1 MEVGADVF
9 RPIIHYSF
17 HLLVPFIFAK
27 LFWNKNWWK
36 AGLIMVAS
44 MLIDLDHLLA
54 DPVFDPNRC
63 SIGFHP
69 LHTLWAGIFYCGL
82 LGVPSW
88 RLRAVSVGCLLHLFT
103 DFIDCL
109 LGGLWP

>member
-1 MEVGADVF
+1 
-9 RPIIHYSF
+9 
-17 HLLVPFIFAK
+17 
-27 LFWNKNWWK
+27 
-36 AGLIMVAS
+36 
-44 MLIDLDHLLA
+44 LDHLLA

-63 SIGFHP
+63 SIGFHL
-69 LHTLWAGIFYCGL
+69 LHTLWAGIFYGGL

>member
-36 AGLIMVAS
+36 AGLIKGSEMVF
-44 MLIDLDHLLA
+44 IQI
-54 DPVFDPNRC
+54 VKTIYIFF
-63 SIGFHP
+63 FHGIVLSNFYKAEQIKELYTI
-69 LHTLWAGIFYCGL
+69 LHFFSDA
-82 LGVPSW
+82 
-88 RLRAVSVGCLLHLFT
+88 
-103 DFIDCL
+103 
-109 LGGLWP
+109 